1 MLKLQ
6 TVAENFIIK
15 RYNYARKIDMLLED
29 EYNYDAY
36 NKFIEYRNAIMPVSN
51 EDNRNGEK

>member
-15 RYNYARKIDMLLED
+15 RYNYAYKIDTLLEQ

-36 NKFIEYRNAIMPVSN
+36 NRFILLF
-51 EDNRNGEK
+51 